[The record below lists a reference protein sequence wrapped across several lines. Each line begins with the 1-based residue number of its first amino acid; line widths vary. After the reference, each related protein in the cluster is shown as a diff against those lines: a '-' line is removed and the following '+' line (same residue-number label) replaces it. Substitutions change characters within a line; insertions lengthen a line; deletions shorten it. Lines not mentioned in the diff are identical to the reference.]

1 MNNREVI
8 KAKPIS
14 RQKTKNT
21 QKNKKKVNSP
31 KKYKLNNSFSSPKTR
46 NFINNNNNNLNKSF
60 NNSNGNNYNAQR
72 ISDNS
77 FNNNIINNCNN
88 FYNNDNDN
96 DNDNENQILNGS
108 FSNVKTNLNT
118 PSYTYCITRKKNF
131 NSNYIGDIGNSN
143 IINSQ
148 NNENNKSKININI
161 RSNSFND
168 NNEEMKNN
176 HSDLYVYKYNST
188 SKFRPYYEYLPVM
201 DKSEFVFSFSEE
213 EIAMFK
219 DTGITDGI
227 GMYHRFLDKALQPV
241 EEKLKK
247 FAKKQNIQYE
257 KILEEFKNNFILVG
271 TRNFGRP
278 NCFYDISTMVP
289 FLDLLNHS
297 DKNNTHWYYDEKK
310 GGYILIAIRDIE
322 KNEEITDSYGVM
334 YNSYLYKTYG
344 FVIPGNINHDNLYVK
359 INGESINLNVDN
371 LDTTVSRLF
380 QKLIKQKN
388 LEFDDAKNLILHDLN
403 DKKNYYLQLKTNRFA
418 LNVIF
423 KEHLDI
429 INEFINYTKNYNKL

>member
-1 MNNREVI
+1 MKKKYVNKKNLYNILIFFILIISLFNIV
-8 KAKPIS
+8 KS
-14 RQKTKNT
+14 RQIPNLLSFKEEKISVSKEYQNLINYI
-21 QKNKKKVNSP
+21 QSNGGYVNP
-31 KKYKLNNSFSSPKTR
+31 KLTPNEIS
-46 NFINNNNNNLNKSF
+46 
-60 NNSNGNNYNAQR
+60 NSNRYIITKEKIKKDEILLFSPDSIL
-72 ISDNS
+72 ISKFHTS
-77 FNNNIINNCNN
+77 VFQKCREAYG
-88 FYNNDNDN
+88 F
-96 DNDNENQILNGS
+96 
-108 FSNVKTNLNT
+108 
-118 PSYTYCITRKKNF
+118 
-131 NSNYIGDIGNSN
+131 
-143 IINSQ
+143 
-148 NNENNKSKININI
+148 
-161 RSNSFND
+161 
-168 NNEEMKNN
+168 EEEY
-176 HSDLYVYKYNST
+176 DYDCLVYFMTIDKYNST
-188 SKFRPYYEYLPVM
+188 SKFKPYYDYLPVM

-213 EIAMFK
+213 EVAMFK

-227 GMYHRFLDKALQPV
+227 GMYHRFLDKALRPV

-257 KILEEFKNNFILVG
+257 KILEEFKNNFLLVG

-278 NCFYDISTMVP
+278 NCYCDISTMVP

-371 LDTTVSRLF
+371 IDTTVNRLF
-380 QKLIKQKN
+380 QKLTKQKN
-388 LEFDDAKNLILHDLN
+388 FEFNDAKNLILHDLN

-418 LNVIF
+418 LNVII

>member
-1 MNNREVI
+1 LNISIDKSILKLLSLKEEKFSKEYSNLVNFIKNNGGYVNPKLIPNEKSNINRYIIVKEKI
-8 KAKPIS
+8 NKNEILLYIPQNITIS
-14 RQKTKNT
+14 
-21 QKNKKKVNSP
+21 
-31 KKYKLNNSFSSPKTR
+31 KLN
-46 NFINNNNNNLNKSF
+46 L
-60 NNSNGNNYNAQR
+60 
-72 ISDNS
+72 
-77 FNNNIINNCNN
+77 
-88 FYNNDNDN
+88 
-96 DNDNENQILNGS
+96 L
-108 FSNVKTNLNT
+108 V
-118 PSYTYCITRKKNF
+118 
-131 NSNYIGDIGNSN
+131 
-143 IINSQ
+143 
-148 NNENNKSKININI
+148 NNKCIQAYG
-161 RSNSFND
+161 F
-168 NNEEMKNN
+168 EEDFDYACLIYFMTI
-176 HSDLYVYKYNST
+176 DKYNST
-188 SKFRPYYEYLPVM
+188 SKFKPYYEYLPVM